1 MHFEF
6 ERKFKNDFKLKL
18 EFMDVKISSRI
29 KSKIV
34 LPDKTGDYKITSL
47 LRIAYY
53 RHFSIIVFREKMLL
67 N

>member
-6 ERKFKNDFKLKL
+6 GRKFKNDFKLKL

-34 LPDKTGDYKITSL
+34 LPDKTGDYKITTL
-47 LRIAYY
+47 LRIEYY